1 MAKDELIEFQT
12 IIDKFHANLVN
23 FTNEAGMALSF
34 EKFKDEDIGLHAYYY
49 SIKIRP
55 DLYDFNLEFDISQGI
70 LSYCNDFK
78 DDFLGVQTAAF
89 GGGKRLVIHPD
100 NLSNTYIDIDENIW
114 FFISKDDEIKRF
126 LGYLLGC
133 KHHARNF
140 A

>member
-1 MAKDELIEFQT
+1 MDKDELIEFQT
-12 IIDKFHANLVN
+12 IIDKFHASLVD
-23 FTNEAGMALSF
+23 FTNKEGMTLNF
-34 EKFKDEDIGLHAYYY
+34 EKFKDENTNAHWYYY

-55 DLYDFNLEFDISQGI
+55 DLYDFNLKFDTSQGVI
-70 LSYCNDFK
+70 SYCNDFK
-78 DDFLGVQTAAF
+78 DNFLGAQTATF

-100 NLSNTYIDIDENIW
+100 NLNNTYIDIDENIW